1 MNSDPFRPALALLLA
16 ASLFLIGCKDN
27 KPADP
32 PKPETSSKPVEDVEI
47 EIVEEEAAAEDIT
60 EPPPIVR
67 EAQLYT
73 PRPFPD
79 LRVIYNP

>member
-16 ASLFLIGCKDN
+16 ASIFLIGCKDN
-27 KPADP
+27 KPAEP
-32 PKPETSSKPVEDVEI
+32 PKPEASSEQVEEVET
-47 EIVEEEAAAEDIT
+47 EIVEEEPAAEDIT
-60 EPPPIVR
+60 EPPPVVR

-79 LRVIYNP
+79 LRVIYGQ